1 MKPNAIIVNA
11 SRGGIIDE
19 NAAYDALISGR
30 LGGLGLDAFEKEPP
44 ENSPLFALPNV
55 IATPHTGAHTKEAAE
70 AMADM
75 AVDNLI
81 AMLSGSD
88 CKYLLNK

>member
-1 MKPNAIIVNA
+1 MKPGAILVNA

-19 NAAYDALISGR
+19 EAAFQALKAGR
-30 LGGLGLDAFEKEPP
+30 LGGLGLDAFEQEPP
-44 ENSPLFALPNV
+44 GQTPLFTLPNV
-55 IATPHTGAHTKEAAE
+55 IATPHTGAHTAEATR

-81 AMLSGSD
+81 AMLEDRPCSFV
-88 CKYLLNK
+88 L